1 MKLTLAENIRTLRKQ
16 KKLTQE
22 KLAEALGVTVGAVY
36 KWESGLSQPE
46 LGMLVELADFFDT
59 SVDVLIGYK
68 MKDNRLESTMERLGK
83 YAQTLDPSLIQEAEK
98 ALAKYPHSFNIVYSC
113 AMVYLVFGGNKKDK
127 SYLRRA
133 EELLEQSIVLSS
145 QNEDPH
151 ISQATISGD
160 MSLALF
166 LLDEREKGLE
176 LLKKNNAGGI
186 FDSEIGV
193 LLSLFMDRPEEA
205 EPYLSGALMSNISSL
220 LNVICAYVF
229 LFRKRKDWRSALAI
243 TTWGV
248 DVLSG
253 LLLDKEAAVMD
264 KVMSELLILKA
275 YAEDKS
281 GRTGEMDETLLKAK
295 TYAARFDATPDYSL
309 DSIRF
314 VDRRNQT
321 LYFDIF
327 GETASGSIAALLD
340 LLADQKLTDRWQEIC
355 GHGE

>member
-253 LLLDKEAAVMD
+253 LLLDKEAASD
-264 KVMSELLILKA
+264 
-275 YAEDKS
+275 
-281 GRTGEMDETLLKAK
+281 RTGEMDETLLKAK

-327 GETASGSIAALLD
+327 GETASGSITALLD